1 MLLLPCCKM
10 ERDPTAFDWD
20 KIVSKDVWSKDMQNL
35 GKIAEIDT
43 DSLIILQDADRRYR
57 IPKSCVEGFKGNG
70 VLVDFRF
77 NDLLLVELT
86 SLDYG
91 KSSKESEFN

>member
-1 MLLLPCCKM
+1 MSR
-10 ERDPTAFDWD
+10 EPTSFHWD
-20 KIVSKDVWSKDMQNL
+20 KIVSKNVMSKDMQGL

-57 IPKSCVEGFKGNG
+57 IPKSCVEGFKGND

-77 NDLLLVELT
+77 NDLLLVELA